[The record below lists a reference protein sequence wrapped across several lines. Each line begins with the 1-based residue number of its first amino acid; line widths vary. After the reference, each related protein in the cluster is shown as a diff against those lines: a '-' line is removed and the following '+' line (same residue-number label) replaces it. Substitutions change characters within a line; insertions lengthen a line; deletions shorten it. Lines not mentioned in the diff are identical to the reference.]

1 MRKRY
6 VQALYLSAG
15 FSDCKTSKL
24 CIIRINSN
32 HSTITK
38 LNMSTNT
45 TVGNGMFICRNNI
58 ENQNFYIQYTQP

>member
-1 MRKRY
+1 MRKRE

-38 LNMSTNT
+38 PNMSTNT